1 MHSPGRV
8 AEHDAPR
15 TPLIAAIEAAAE
27 LERRAEYAEVAARHA
42 QDAEALGA
50 APGEEIHPGLL
61 IVRDRGDVLEGRR
74 MFTEKREVRAREHAS
89 RVGIVGLLLVEA
101 NQLSGLFVRE
111 RRE

>member
-1 MHSPGRV
+1 
-8 AEHDAPR
+8 
-15 TPLIAAIEAAAE
+15 
-27 LERRAEYAEVAARHA
+27 
-42 QDAEALGA
+42 
-50 APGEEIHPGLL
+50 
-61 IVRDRGDVLEGRR
+61 